1 MGSVQFGHFH
11 FETSRL
17 SKGDTGWAD
26 EYMTLG
32 LWGDVKVKD
41 VNQSVN
47 NMAFAAMGLDLMT
60 QGQHEDR
67 GDRRE

>member
-1 MGSVQFGHFH
+1 
-11 FETSRL
+11 
-17 SKGDTGWAD
+17 
-26 EYMTLG
+26 MTLG

-41 VNQSVN
+41 VNQSVS